1 MLRLLNRT
9 DIVVDF
15 TKTLSI
21 AALWGAPEGEGI
33 RLWNLPW
40 QIIIA
45 KELALRLGHAPE
57 SYYSGYTPQIHA
69 SLIISKLWLTNVE
82 IVLKDC
88 KIPNPEDVAKPK
100 TQEESLRAE
109 GFKGKSIE
117 AMKAQKYKMAYT
129 RKR

>member
-1 MLRLLNRT
+1 MLPSHGV
-9 DIVVDF
+9 DIPR
-15 TKTLSI
+15 I
-21 AALWGAPEGEGI
+21 
-33 RLWNLPW
+33 
-40 QIIIA
+40 
-45 KELALRLGHAPE
+45 LA
-57 SYYSGYTPQIHA
+57 SF
-69 SLIISKLWLTNVE
+69 IISKLWLTNVE